1 MSPGKTHPFGAR
13 RCHDAVI
20 SPLGRT
26 CTCSIYPRFTLRIPG
41 FSDDIINGFS
51 ASEQRRIVR
60 RIDRRLVVT
69 LGVLYCVS
77 LMDRSNLGGAAIA
90 GMTVDMNLIGSRYS
104 IIVLV
109 FFITYVLAQPPAV
122 VAMRKVGPRMFLPT
136 ICLLWGLAM
145 ICFGFVTNW
154 ESLVGLRLLLGLL
167 EAGYFPGC
175 AYLLSC
181 WYPRYDLQKRNAFFF
196 VIGNVASAF
205 AGLLGY
211 AFSLLGGEGNGIAG
225 WRWIFILQGALTCA
239 VALPAYIF
247 IVNFPELAAEKSWL
261 SFLNQREVDF
271 VVARLEKDRNDVHAD
286 KFRLRE
292 YIQSGADLK
301 VWGFAALFGLI
312 TTITYAI
319 AYFLP
324 IILRDGMGFG
334 LAASLCLT
342 APPYALN
349 GVVLIATAWLSDKYR
364 MRSPILIV
372 NGCGLLI
379 GNPGLPL
386 LGYVENVATRYVGA
400 FIVVVCG
407 NSSLPVILTWQA
419 NNIRGQWKRA
429 FCSATLVG
437 SGGIG
442 GIIGSLVFR
451 SQDAPNYHP
460 GILTC
465 LVASSLIVVITLLL
479 DVKFYRAN
487 KRAAGRGKPI
497 EGLEGFLYTY

>member
-1 MSPGKTHPFGAR
+1 MTPESARPKSLDIEFEHVNTVAAEKSP
-13 RCHDAVI
+13 
-20 SPLGRT
+20 
-26 CTCSIYPRFTLRIPG
+26 
-41 FSDDIINGFS
+41 DDIINSVS
-51 ASEQRRIVR
+51 AAEERRIVR

-77 LMDRSNLGGAAIA
+77 LMDRSNLGAAAIA
-90 GMTVDMNLIGSRYS
+90 GMMEDMTLINTRYS
-104 IIVLV
+104 VIVLV
-109 FFITYVLAQPPAV
+109 FFVTYVLAQPPAV
-122 VAMRKVGPRMFLPT
+122 VAMRKVGPRLFLPT
-136 ICLLWGLAM
+136 ICFLWGVVM

-181 WYPRYDLQKRNAFFF
+181 WYPRYDLHKRNAIFF
-196 VIGNVASAF
+196 VIGSVASAF

-211 AFSLLGGEGNGIAG
+211 ATVQYQPGIAG
-225 WRWIFILQGALTCA
+225 WRWIFVLQGALTCA
-239 VALPAYIF
+239 VAIPSYVF
-247 IVNFPELAAEKSWL
+247 IVDFPELAVKNTTRP
-261 SFLNQREVDF
+261 FLTQREVDF
-271 VVARLEKDRNDVHAD
+271 VIARLEKDRNDVHAEA
-286 KFRLRE
+286 FELRN
-292 YIQSGADLK
+292 YLRAGADLK

-319 AYFLP
+319 SYFLP

-342 APPYALN
+342 APPYVLN
-349 GVVLIATAWLSDKYR
+349 GLVLIGTAWLSDKYR
-364 MRSPILIV
+364 LRSPILLF
-372 NGCGLLI
+372 NGCGLLM
-379 GNPGLPL
+379 GLPL
-386 LGYVENVATRYVGA
+386 LGYVENVAARYIGA
-400 FIVVVCG
+400 FMVVVCG

-437 SGGIG
+437 SGGVG

-451 SQDAPNYHP
+451 SQDSPAYHP
-460 GILTC
+460 GILAC
-465 LVASSLIVVITLLL
+465 LIAASLILVVTLLL
-479 DVKFYRAN
+479 DWKFYRAN
-487 KRAAGRGKPI
+487 KRAVQGGKPI